1 MQAKL
6 YANVDKLLPL
16 YYQNMFYKLLLL
28 FYIIVSDRGVDTFG
42 NSRRNDKISQ
52 PDRRQ

>member
-1 MQAKL
+1 MQAKS
-6 YANVDKLLPL
+6 YANVGKLLPL
-16 YYQNMFYKLLLL
+16 YYQNMFYKFLLL
-28 FYIIVSDRGVDTFG
+28 FYIIVSDQGVDTFG